1 MTARRFGKEIPMPV
15 LDTANRS
22 LSFRWISALAA
33 ASMLLGLA
41 ACKKDEEKK
50 EVSVEHVTK
59 VTADSNVV
67 VRVVVQK
74 VQAIAFEDWSSYS
87 ADLRGGR
94 DAVLSAG
101 GGGRVNSV
109 AKIGKVVKAGEAL
122 CDIETDR
129 YEAMLKQARSGMDLA
144 KAEVDRMQNNVDKG
158 FVGKTALDQAN
169 FAFQQA
175 RVGFLQARRA
185 YEDSRCQA
193 PFPGILASR
202 YVEEF
207 NTAPPGSPTVRIY
220 ALDHLE
226 AVVAIPESE
235 SFGYRE
241 GQPAEFMDLS
251 TGKITKGRIK
261 TIDRAVESKNRTVMA
276 RVELP
281 GTNTLKPGMVGR
293 VRVLRQKLDKAIV
306 IPSQAVLRLQNG
318 TAVMVVKDNRASQVA
333 VTLGSTTGDSVLV
346 TSGLQD
352 GDALIT
358 TGGFQVTDG
367 TQVAF

>member
-1 MTARRFGKEIPMPV
+1 MTAHRFGKEISMPA
-15 LDTANRS
+15 LKTANRTLYPRS
-22 LSFRWISALAA
+22 LAALAVVSLA
-33 ASMLLGLA
+33 LGLA
-41 ACKKDEEKK
+41 SCKKEEGK
-50 EVSVEHVTK
+50 EDAHAEKSTK

-74 VQAIAFEDWSSYS
+74 VQAVPFEDWSTYS

-101 GGGRVNSV
+101 GGGRVNSM

-193 PFPGILASR
+193 PFAGILASR

-207 NTAPPGSPTVRIY
+207 NTAPPGSPTVRIFS
-220 ALDHLE
+220 LDRLE

-251 TGKITKGRIK
+251 SGKITKGHIK

-281 GTNTLKPGMVGR
+281 GTQMLKPGMVGR
-293 VRVLRQKLDKAIV
+293 VRVLRQKMDKALV
-306 IPSQAVLRLQNG
+306 VPSQAVLRLQNG
-318 TAVMVVKDNRASQVA
+318 TAVMIVKDNHASQVA

-346 TSGLQD
+346 TSGLQE

-367 TQVAF
+367 TRVSF